1 MQRLALC
8 ALLLLTSTAAL
19 ALKNAAPAD
28 VNIEGRWV
36 VNDSQSDDAEAWL
49 AQRRAEDMKRM
60 RRFEEEHKRR
70 MENDPFAW
78 EPEYTPPERT
88 PQNRMA
94 MEERERNVR
103 RLMGATRFLTIKQND
118 NGAKLEL
125 VSEFETR
132 RYDAGAETQV
142 SLPQGQLADSTS
154 GWDGE
159 WFVIDRSARK
169 GPRITEK
176 YRLLKKTDQ
185 LEAQITIK
193 GDSALSG
200 MKLRRVFDRGKVD
213 TTPIDPGA
221 GPVR

>member
-8 ALLLLTSTAAL
+8 ALLLLTSTAVL
-19 ALKNAAPAD
+19 AWKNVAPAD
-28 VNIEGRWV
+28 VTIEGRWV
-36 VNDSQSDDAEAWL
+36 VNGSQSDDAEAWL
-49 AQRRAEDMKRM
+49 AKRREEDMTRM
-60 RRFEEEHKRR
+60 RRFEAERKRR
-70 MENDPFAW
+70 MESDPFAW
-78 EPEYTPPERT
+78 EPEFTPPERT
-88 PQNRMA
+88 PQNRMM
-94 MEERERNVR
+94 MEERERAVR
-103 RLMGATRFLTIKQND
+103 QMMGATRFLNIKQTD
-118 NGAKLEL
+118 NGARLEL
-125 VSEFETR
+125 VSEFDTR

-159 WFVIDRSARK
+159 WFVIERSARQ

-193 GDSALSG
+193 GNSMLSG
-200 MKLRRVFDRGKVD
+200 LKLRRVFDRGEVD
-213 TTPIDPGA
+213 TTPIDPAA